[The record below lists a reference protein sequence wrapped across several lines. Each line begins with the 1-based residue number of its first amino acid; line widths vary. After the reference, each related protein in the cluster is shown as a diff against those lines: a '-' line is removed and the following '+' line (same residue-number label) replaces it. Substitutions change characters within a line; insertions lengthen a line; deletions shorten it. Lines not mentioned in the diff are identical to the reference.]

1 MDRSERIIGRLTD
14 PGKRNNIVITGGY
27 CVMDNAIK
35 TKNLN
40 IRTSEA
46 DYKRIQEFAKFQGVS
61 MSGFILDLVNEY
73 IENWEDIRDY
83 KKAMVENEK
92 TYSLAEIAEKNGL

>member
-1 MDRSERIIGRLTD
+1 MLTD
-14 PGKRNNIVITGGY
+14 PNERNNIVITGGY
-27 CVMDNAIK
+27 YVMDNAIK

-83 KKAMVENEK
+83 KKAMAENEK
-92 TYSLAEIAEKNGL
+92 TYSLDEIAEKNGL

>member
-1 MDRSERIIGRLTD
+1 
-14 PGKRNNIVITGGY
+14 
-27 CVMDNAIK
+27 MDNEIK

-46 DYKRIQEFAKFQGVS
+46 DYKRIQEYAKFQGMS
-61 MSGFILDLVNEY
+61 MSGFILDLVNEH

-83 KKAMVENEK
+83 KKAISENEK
-92 TYSLAEIAEKNGL
+92 TYSLSEIAEKNDL